1 MTTNKQMNKT
11 LAIVLSL
18 MILLS
23 VFVPIQ
29 PVEAATE
36 KALSSKTWSSSMT
49 TILKSK
55 NGQSYEEAG
64 MCTGYVA
71 WAINHSGLYDV
82 PSWPSN
88 GFVSDFEARL
98 KSMGVTRVSESEA
111 RAGDIVFFGDEH
123 VAILGADG
131 KLHHN
136 YSAGVRSGEHTIDWW
151 VKNGGNKAGSA
162 TIYRGFTQEIDVE
175 ISITKE
181 SADKT
186 FVDGNACY
194 SLSGAKYGVY
204 SGSTLI
210 KTLTIN
216 ASGKASGT
224 ITVMPD
230 VAKNIKIKEISPS
243 KGYGLDTN
251 TYTKDGSSGKI
262 TITSKEPPVGDPAT
276 VLLYKADAETGKYLN
291 AGELKEYYPQKAG
304 SLEGAVFEVNFY
316 GKYIEAEPVERTVSD
331 NNLLKTWY
339 IETDENGYAR
349 LGESWFADGY
359 DQDALYKDRNTGT
372 VTLPLGTVTI
382 QEIVAPAGYHIND
395 DIYVSDITQDG
406 NNVIVH
412 TYQEPIIKDQIKRG
426 DIDLLKIADGSA
438 KRLAGV
444 PFMIT
449 ALQEDGKASSSGESH
464 IIVTDDN
471 GYASTANSHN
481 AHKNKTN
488 ANDAAWDGESIDE
501 SKIDPAAGVWFGNV
515 EALKGSKGALPYG
528 TYRIDE
534 LPCEANEG
542 YKLIK
547 GLEVTI
553 SRDGYTVPLGTLT
566 DKKNE
571 LETTVWDSDINEE
584 RVTLARD
591 NITLTDRVRY
601 ENLEE
606 GMKYTLEGILM
617 DKETEEPI
625 LIDGKEVTSV
635 TTFTA
640 KNSKG
645 TVDMKFTFD
654 ASSLRGKEIVVFE
667 TLLQDGIV
675 VASHEDIDDMDQ
687 TIEFLDP
694 KVGTTA
700 ADSDTGNHY
709 SVADE
714 SVTIIDDISYENLLR
729 GYTYEMVGTLMDAE
743 SGEPILND
751 GKPVEVRKEFE
762 PNKASG
768 KLQME
773 FTFDAEG
780 LEGKDIVVFEEVLFE
795 GEVVAE
801 HKDLTDIL
809 QTIHFPGIK
818 TKALD
823 SLTEDHISY
832 AGDEVT
838 VIDTVSYKNVE
849 PGKTYVCEG
858 TLLDKAS
865 MKVLDK
871 AEVEFIAEG
880 SEGTVD
886 VTFIFNASGMEG
898 KNAVV
903 FERLYMDGKLIAKH
917 IDINDEEQT
926 VHFPDVKT
934 TAKDKETGKQSVV
947 HKNGKKVTI
956 VDTVKYSNLLP
967 GKGYKVIGTLMDKS
981 TGKPVMVDGNEL
993 TAEKIFTA
1001 EKADGS
1007 IDLEFVFDITDFK
1020 NKKVVV
1026 FEKLFHGEVL
1036 VGDHED
1042 INDKDQTISIE
1053 EEKIPPVPKTGDD
1066 FNALIWII
1074 LMLAAGSG
1082 VIAARVIAR
1091 KKAVKKERE
1100 KIDEFYE

>member
-36 KALSSKTWSSSMT
+36 KALSSKSWSSSMT

-55 NGQSYEEAG
+55 NGQGYEEAG

-71 WAINHSGLYDV
+71 WAINHSGLYAV

-204 SGSTLI
+204 SGSTLL
-210 KTLTIN
+210 KTLTTN

-243 KGYGLDTN
+243 KVYGLDTN

-331 NNLLKTWY
+331 NNLLRTWY
-339 IETDENGYAR
+339 IETDANGYAR

-395 DIYVSDITQDG
+395 NIYVSDITQDG

-412 TYQEPIIKDQIKRG
+412 TYQEPVIKDQIKRG

-449 ALQEDGKASSSGESH
+449 ALQEDGKASSRGESH

-488 ANDAAWDGESIDE
+488 ANDAAWNGENIDE
-501 SKIDPAAGVWFGNV
+501 SKLDPAAGVWFGNV

-601 ENLEE
+601 SSMYIPEAYRQTALISQAELDEENLFMCDTGIRQLIPPALEDNAIIFPYSRLYCDVE
-606 GMKYTLEGILM
+606 RFRDGTEPMDVYGMGYIYCKTS
-617 DKETEEPI
+617 T
-625 LIDGKEVTSV
+625 GKDLFNPSESH
-635 TTFTA
+635 
-640 KNSKG
+640 
-645 TVDMKFTFD
+645 
-654 ASSLRGKEIVVFE
+654 GKEISSIY
-667 TLLQDGIV
+667 D
-675 VASHEDIDDMDQ
+675 AHHEA
-687 TIEFLDP
+687 LNRR
-694 KVGTTA
+694 TTEILEA
-700 ADSDTGNHY
+700 YGKCL
-709 SVADE
+709 
-714 SVTIIDDISYENLLR
+714 IIDLHSFSDETVDRLF
-729 GYTYEMVGTLMDAE
+729 GYKNCPDVCIGTEPDFYDAE
-743 SGEPILND
+743 L
-751 GKPVEVRKEFE
+751 
-762 PNKASG
+762 
-768 KLQME
+768 
-773 FTFDAEG
+773 
-780 LEGKDIVVFEEVLFE
+780 
-795 GEVVAE
+795 VAGIE
-801 HKDLTDIL
+801 YFCMFSFIL
-809 QTIHFPGIK
+809 QTH
-818 TKALD
+818 
-823 SLTEDHISY
+823 HY
-832 AGDEVT
+832 
-838 VIDTVSYKNVE
+838 
-849 PGKTYVCEG
+849 
-858 TLLDKAS
+858 
-865 MKVLDK
+865 
-871 AEVEFIAEG
+871 
-880 SEGTVD
+880 
-886 VTFIFNASGMEG
+886 
-898 KNAVV
+898 
-903 FERLYMDGKLIAKH
+903 
-917 IDINDEEQT
+917 
-926 VHFPDVKT
+926 T
-934 TAKDKETGKQSVV
+934 TC
-947 HKNGKKVTI
+947 
-956 VDTVKYSNLLP
+956 
-967 GKGYKVIGTLMDKS
+967 
-981 TGKPVMVDGNEL
+981 
-993 TAEKIFTA
+993 F
-1001 EKADGS
+1001 
-1007 IDLEFVFDITDFK
+1007 FVY
-1020 NKKVVV
+1020 
-1026 FEKLFHGEVL
+1026 L
-1036 VGDHED
+1036 
-1042 INDKDQTISIE
+1042 
-1053 EEKIPPVPKTGDD
+1053 
-1066 FNALIWII
+1066 
-1074 LMLAAGSG
+1074 
-1082 VIAARVIAR
+1082 
-1091 KKAVKKERE
+1091 
-1100 KIDEFYE
+1100 